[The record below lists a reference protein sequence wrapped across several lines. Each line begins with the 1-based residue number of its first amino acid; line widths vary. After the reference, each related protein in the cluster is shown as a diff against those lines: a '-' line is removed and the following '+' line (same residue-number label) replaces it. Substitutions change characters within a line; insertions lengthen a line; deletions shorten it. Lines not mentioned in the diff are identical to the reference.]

1 MLVTAAVDVSPMIPD
16 HDGVQLSTDL
26 EVYTA
31 KNPPVATS
39 LLTSCSNLS
48 QQAHIRMRSYGLR
61 QLVDDKSVASCQQ
74 ACCKLILK
82 TFYLQACYM
91 LFQQVAT
98 SLQMTS
104 CNKPNFNKLVAS

>member
-1 MLVTAAVDVSPMIPD
+1 MLVTAAVDVFPMIPD

-26 EVYTA
+26 EVYM
-31 KNPPVATS
+31 PVATS

-61 QLVDDKSVASCQQ
+61 QLVDDKPVASGQQ